1 MPERH
6 NEKSAQAQ
14 KMQVIGQLA
23 GGVAHD
29 FSNLLTAII
38 GSCDLLLQNRTLE
51 RVDNDEIEEIRRN
64 SKRAAALV
72 QQLLAFSRQQ
82 SLQPQEVS
90 LVDVLADLGNL
101 LRRLLGEKITLRV
114 HRQDDLWPVRVDI
127 NQFEQV
133 IVNLAVNARDAMP
146 NGGDVTIH
154 ADNVRIDA
162 HDDALP
168 VGEYVLC
175 KVSDTGNGISREN
188 MKRIFEP
195 FFSTKERGRG
205 VGLGLATV
213 LGIIRQSGGFILP
226 ESIPGQGSTF
236 RVYLPRFVANASANI
251 NTDASVGFEN
261 VETSV
266 PATLAPK
273 RSPHILVVEDE
284 EGVRR
289 FAVRALQRQG
299 FLVSQAASAEEAL
312 QLLEKNPNAK
322 RIALLLSDVIMPGID
337 GPQLAMRLRKAHP
350 DIRVLFM
357 SGYESGK
364 FCGALENG
372 SVVEFLAKP
381 FSLKQ
386 LITRIEQML
395 ETDW

>member
-6 NEKSAQAQ
+6 DEKSAQAQ
-14 KMQVIGQLA
+14 KMQAIGQLA
-23 GGVAHD
+23 GGIAHD

-38 GSCDLLLQNRTLE
+38 GSCDLLLQNRTLQ
-51 RVDNDEIEEIRRN
+51 RTDNDEVEEIRRN

-82 SLQPQEVS
+82 SIQPQEVS

-101 LRRLLGEKITLRV
+101 LRHLLGEKVTLQV
-114 HRQDDLWPVRVDI
+114 HCQDDLWPVRADI

-146 NGGDVTIH
+146 NGGDVAIH
-154 ADNVRIDA
+154 AGNVRIDA

-168 VGEYVLC
+168 AGEYVLC
-175 KVSDTGNGISREN
+175 KVSDTGSGISREN
-188 MKRIFEP
+188 MQRIFEP

-213 LGIIRQSGGFILP
+213 LGIVRQSGGFILP
-226 ESIPGQGSTF
+226 ESTPGQGSTF
-236 RVYLPRFVANASANI
+236 RVYLPRFVANGSANI
-251 NTDASVGFEN
+251 NADASVGFEN
-261 VETSV
+261 FETPV
-266 PATLAPK
+266 PANLASK
-273 RSPHILVVEDE
+273 RPHHILVVEDE

-289 FAVRALQRQG
+289 FAVRALQRRG
-299 FLVSQAASAEEAL
+299 FFVSQAASAEEAL
-312 QLLEKNPNAK
+312 QLLEKNPDARK
-322 RIALLLSDVIMPGID
+322 IALLLSDVIMPGID
-337 GPQLAMRLRKAHP
+337 GPQLAMRLRKTHP
-350 DIRVLFM
+350 GIRVLFM

-364 FCGALENG
+364 FREVLENG
-372 SVVEFLAKP
+372 NRVEFLAKP

-386 LITRIEQML
+386 LITRIEQTL
-395 ETDW
+395 EIG